1 MNQAAATALT
11 TLLLFASCSAPSDA
25 PAASTP
31 PAAAGRSITVFPVSL
46 AGRASPDAANV
57 VGILLERGGAES
69 VELDEAEF
77 APEQGSDPTQQAAA
91 FGSWVA
97 ARGLATDLALRV
109 AIDGSPQSGISAVRT
124 MLVDKQGATVL
135 DASHRRGSPQFDAA
149 APKEPMD
156 CCVFA
161 VNSLRD
167 VLGLQDPMR
176 GNANASKLQARMQQR
191 AGVPDE
197 QEAEAMM
204 QRLSALRAAGKSAK
218 IRVFPARVGDEWSH
232 EAAALL
238 AARIEASGLCA
249 AIEEQQ
255 QLSFTTQRS
264 PNQQAVLWSGA
275 RSMQQALRARG
286 ANAEYAL
293 VCDFLPRAKDAFGAV
308 HTCLF
313 APDGSFVFVDYQN
326 SHHDDFTSVDP
337 RTARDCAELSAI
349 RVLGAL
355 RGD

>member
-1 MNQAAATALT
+1 MNHAVATALT

-25 PAASTP
+25 SVDGTP

-46 AGRASPDAANV
+46 AGRASPEAANV
-57 VGILLERGGAES
+57 VGILLERGGAET
-69 VELDEAEF
+69 VELEEAEF

-91 FGSWVA
+91 FASWVA
-97 ARGLATDLALRV
+97 ARGLATDLALLI
-109 AIDGSPQSGISAVRT
+109 AIDGSPQSGISAIRT
-124 MLVDKQGATVL
+124 MLVDSKGATLL
-135 DASHRRGSPQFDAA
+135 DTSHQRGTPQFDAA

-161 VNSLRD
+161 VNVLRD
-167 VLGLQDPMR
+167 TLGLQDPMR
-176 GNANASKLQARMQQR
+176 GNANASKLQSRMQQR
-191 AGVPDE
+191 AGVPDDK
-197 QEAEAMM
+197 EAEAMM
-204 QRLSALRAAGKSAK
+204 QRLSTLRANGKTAR
-218 IRVFPARVGDEWSH
+218 IRVFPARVGDEWSE

-249 AIEEQQ
+249 AIAEQET
-255 QLSFTTQRS
+255 LSFTTQRS

-275 RSMQQALRARG
+275 RSMQQSLRARG
-286 ANAEYAL
+286 DSADYAL
-293 VCDFLPRAKDAFGAV
+293 VCDFLPRAKDEFGAV

-313 APDGSFVFVDYQN
+313 APDGSFVFIDYQN
-326 SHHDDFTSVDP
+326 SHHDDFTTVDP
-337 RTARDCAELSAI
+337 RTTQDCAELSAK